1 MFTDKPNND
10 KKVCLNGQKV
20 RKEADE
26 KSPSS
31 LCTIQVS
38 GMKETTSKDTLEFY
52 FHNKKSGGGGV
63 KKVNGEV
70 EDGFLLI
77 TFENEKS
84 RFSTVSLYDT
94 IVRQCPHLMTRGEQ
108 CHHILQ

>member
-1 MFTDKPNND
+1 M
-10 KKVCLNGQKV
+10 NGQKV
-20 RKEADE
+20 RREADE
-26 KSPSS
+26 QSSSS

-70 EDGFLLI
+70 EDGVLLI

-84 RFSTVSLYDT
+84 KFSTVS
-94 IVRQCPHLMTRGEQ
+94 
-108 CHHILQ
+108 